1 MDLLKR
7 LELLMNAREI
17 NKKELAEQA
26 EIPVSTVYSWWAKGY
41 EGITLPTIMKLC
53 NYFHCSMDWLCCGEE
68 SAAPGPSLP
77 PDELRLISAYRAAD
91 SRAQADAIN
100 MLLAHPRAKEEENL
114 A

>member
-1 MDLLKR
+1 MDFLKR

-17 NKKELAEQA
+17 NKKVLAEQA
-26 EIPVSTVYSWWAKGY
+26 KIPVSTVYSWWAKGY

-68 SAAPGPSLP
+68 TKEADSPLSSQ
-77 PDELRLISAYRAAD
+77 EMQLIAAYRAAD
-91 SRAQADAIN
+91 DTAQRYALE
-100 MLLAHPRAKEEENL
+100 MLLAHPLAKKEENR